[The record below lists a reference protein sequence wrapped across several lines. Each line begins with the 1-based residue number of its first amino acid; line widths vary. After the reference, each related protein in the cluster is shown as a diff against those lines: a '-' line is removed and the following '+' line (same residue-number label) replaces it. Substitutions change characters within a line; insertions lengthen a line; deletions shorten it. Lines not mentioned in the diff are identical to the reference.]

1 MRTLR
6 RRIQLKDG
14 VEVDTLFTPHLFSY
28 KDEKGLTLETDT
40 SSFASVIE
48 AYADIYYLAAINA
61 WELDDKGTVE
71 DFPHTRGD
79 FHEYAAANPRE
90 FAKDVD
96 FAVQALTGK
105 TAKQLVAEQQAKEQP
120 ETEAPEQPES
130 KKKASCW
137 IGRILRRS

>member
-6 RRIQLKDG
+6 RKIQLKDG

-28 KDEKGLTLETDT
+28 KDEKGLTLESETGN
-40 SSFASVIE
+40 FNAVLE

-61 WELDDKGTVE
+61 WELDGKGTSDE
-71 DFPHTRGD
+71 FPHTRGD
-79 FHEYAAANPRE
+79 FHEYASANPRE

-105 TAKQLVAEQQAKEQP
+105 TAKQLVIEQTKEEQP
-120 ETEAPEQPES
+120 EPQPEPTG
-130 KKKASCW
+130 KKKVFRW
-137 IGRILRRS
+137 IGRLLKRS

>member
-61 WELDDKGTVE
+61 WELDDKG
-71 DFPHTRGD
+71 
-79 FHEYAAANPRE
+79 
-90 FAKDVD
+90 
-96 FAVQALTGK
+96 GK

-120 ETEAPEQPES
+120 EAEAPEQPES
-130 KKKASCW
+130 KKKASRW